1 MAIRECSECGS
12 RFDPLSPAKQRAGG
26 RISTCPDCSDEP
38 VVKYLGLANGDGKQA
53 SVTILS
59 FSSTGDR
66 EKYSDFY
73 RNNAGYYRG
82 KSCQLGGH
90 LTPDPGIRFRTVT
103 QSTATNHKGRM

>member
-1 MAIRECSECGS
+1 MAIKECTECGS

-38 VVKYLGLANGDGKQA
+38 VVKYLGLQAGDGKQA
-53 SVTILS
+53 SISILA
-59 FSSTGDR
+59 FGSSKDR
-66 EKYSDFY
+66 ERYSEFWK
-73 RNNAGYYRG
+73 NNSGYNKG
-82 KSCQLGGH
+82 KSCQLGDH